1 MLMGSSHSTGMYH
14 RARNAASR
22 QGAHR
27 AEQARGE
34 RMGRRG
40 TGWEWRQVRG
50 GVEASEW
57 TRRGSTLWPCA
68 ALQPLS
74 SQAAGHRHPHD
85 THSQSRLSRLSA
97 SNAHCSAWLAACRQG
112 ALQALGRS
120 AGGPTGVTTT
130 ALSPQRAAERPAST
144 ELVPGPATRRA

>member
-1 MLMGSSHSTGMYH
+1 VDEGRLNTLALCSS
-14 RARNAASR
+14 
-22 QGAHR
+22 
-27 AEQARGE
+27 
-34 RMGRRG
+34 
-40 TGWEWRQVRG
+40 
-50 GVEASEW
+50 
-57 TRRGSTLWPCA
+57 A
-68 ALQPLS
+68 ALQQPGS
-74 SQAAGHRHPHD
+74 RAWAPSRD

-130 ALSPQRAAERPAST
+130 VLSPQRAAERPAST